1 MQLIT
6 CRTTL
11 RIYFHLFDRWI
22 HQFRFQAM
30 CVMIA
35 FIAIRSV
42 RREKMLSESLF
53 DQRKRKA
60 RLSSDLFTPLT
71 STAAATFSGMG
82 SSSNDSSIHNGGSR
96 DGSEDIGSFDEDL
109 DTSRKAFDKV

>member
-1 MQLIT
+1 
-6 CRTTL
+6 
-11 RIYFHLFDRWI
+11 
-22 HQFRFQAM
+22 
-30 CVMIA
+30 MIA

-60 RLSSDLFTPLT
+60 RQSSDLFTPLT
-71 STAAATFSGMG
+71 STAAATFGGMG
-82 SSSNDSSIHNGGSR
+82 SPSSNDGSVHIGTSR